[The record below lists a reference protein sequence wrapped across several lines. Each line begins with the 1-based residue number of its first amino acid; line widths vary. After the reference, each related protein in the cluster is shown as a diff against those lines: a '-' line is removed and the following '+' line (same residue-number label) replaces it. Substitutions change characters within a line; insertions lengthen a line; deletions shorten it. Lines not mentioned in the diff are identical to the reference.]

1 LPLTDAEKRDALA
14 AHARARGFALGDDVA
29 SYLLT
34 HGRRDML
41 SLIRA
46 LDVLDRH
53 SLETGRPITVPLLK
67 AAMQPELAGPAP

>member
-1 LPLTDAEKRDALA
+1 MP
-14 AHARARGFALGDDVA
+14 
-29 SYLLT
+29 
-34 HGRRDML
+34 

-67 AAMQPELAGPAP
+67 AAMQPELAGPPR